1 MTKLNDYWNT
11 EANKKVVFVRAR
23 KDNEKLHYIGYVTKW
38 NLEFNHKIQIT
49 SWLLRF
55 GGYKEI
61 RYYNAKTKK
70 CVGRWNLEKLDNY
83 CKEKG
88 INDFVWKDG
97 NYLTLVEVKKEKFNI
112 EKEKKMENYTGR
124 FRQKVKETK
133 REEHK
138 EETLREYL
146 DRIHVDSG
154 SDAGFIIQEIGKS
167 TEMQVSRRY
176 IECAAW
182 EYLLDMKIVDF
193 EYATTIYGQQT
204 IKLYL
209 E

>member
-1 MTKLNDYWNT
+1 MAVLDNYFKEMAKRATQRR
-11 EANKKVVFVRAR
+11 VFIRAR
-23 KDNEKLHYIGYVTKW
+23 KKGEKLHYIGYVSKA
-38 NLEFNHKIQIT
+38 NQYHKVQIN
-49 SWLLRF
+49 SWLFRF
-55 GGYKEI
+55 GGYEEI
-61 RYYNAKTKK
+61 RYYNPKTKK
-70 CVGRWNLEKLDNY
+70 CVGMWNLEKHDKY
-83 CKEKG
+83 CREHG
-88 INDFVWKDG
+88 YNDTVWKD
-97 NYLTLVEVKKEKFNI
+97 NEYVTLVEKKEK
-112 EKEKKMENYTGR
+112 KKMENKENNTGR
-124 FRQKVKETK
+124 FRQKVEENK